1 MDEFGR
7 IVERSGLGVFEE
19 VGSGVKGSTGVERSI
34 AVQGSIAVE
43 GSTVG
48 FTQEFLHALMSAKL
62 PWSLQFFKERGHKT
76 HVPLV

>member
-19 VGSGVKGSTGVERSI
+19 VGGDVKGSTGVERSI

-48 FTQEFLHALMSAKL
+48 FTKGEKYENNSTFRFLPRTVFIAI
-62 PWSLQFFKERGHKT
+62 GHN
-76 HVPLV
+76 VY